1 MTRLYNS
8 TRDWWTMTTT
18 VESSFLLM
26 YGHFKIHHD
35 HFKSKNMF
43 QKLSPFFY
51 CLAQWFF
58 PEKSSKGHE
67 KHYTHILEHDTR
79 NVVENSLIPI
89 RENTMIKKRV
99 TLYSWQHPW
108 QQTHVILQA
117 AKSVGKP
124 HKNDVL
130 TPYSD
135 TQQGPECPQYKVA
148 PQTMLGARVVESQP
162 KLLSLSRLF
171 NGTHLEENGQSWI
184 H

>member
-1 MTRLYNS
+1 MVWLPASFRPDSNPALGWHPSYFSLGLSPMTRLYNS

-124 HKNDVL
+124 HKND
-130 TPYSD
+130 D
-135 TQQGPECPQYKVA
+135 TYICN
-148 PQTMLGARVVESQP
+148 
-162 KLLSLSRLF
+162 LLHLF
-171 NGTHLEENGQSWI
+171 WD
-184 H
+184 